1 MAAAVGAVAERA
13 VAAVASGGAL
23 DSAAVEVVAEVAA
36 VVEVV
41 AKVVVVVVAV
51 AAVVVLHVL
60 R

>member
-1 MAAAVGAVAERA
+1 MAAAVG
-13 VAAVASGGAL
+13 AVASGGAL